1 MIYIYIYYRLYLH
14 IMSCQMLHG
23 AGIVSNICPNK
34 KSSFVGKYQHHGA
47 YELGIDKTWPLD
59 LFFFPCLWIDVRAQM
74 IVSTMHTMFV
84 AF

>member
-1 MIYIYIYYRLYLH
+1 
-14 IMSCQMLHG
+14 MSCQMLHG
-23 AGIVSNICPNK
+23 AGAGTFSNICPNK

-59 LFFFPCLWIDVRAQM
+59 MFFPCLWIDVRAQM

-84 AF
+84 PF